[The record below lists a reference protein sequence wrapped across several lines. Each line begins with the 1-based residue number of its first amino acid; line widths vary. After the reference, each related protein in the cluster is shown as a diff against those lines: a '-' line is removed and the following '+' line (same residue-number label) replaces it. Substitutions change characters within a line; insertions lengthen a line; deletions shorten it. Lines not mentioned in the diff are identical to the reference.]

1 MKTPKESIQMTIG
14 KTNITGRF
22 NKNGFAS
29 VVLFFINQP
38 GHVMH
43 GFRMQR
49 RWIQCCKVVYYAAIN
64 QNNTSGPFT
73 YID

>member
-29 VVLFFINQP
+29 VVLFFYQP
-38 GHVMH
+38 TRSRNARFSDATQVDP
-43 GFRMQR
+43 
-49 RWIQCCKVVYYAAIN
+49 VL
-64 QNNTSGPFT
+64 
-73 YID
+73 